1 MTLLTRA
8 VSMFLKYAKRRVGIL
23 VEKNQNNETYQ
34 KFLLSLL
41 DLNIAEGYGWI
52 LIFLPSTYGE
62 FITDFM
68 IVQIVTKW
76 QYNKQI
82 H

>member
-8 VSMFLKYAKRRVGIL
+8 VSMFLKYTKRMVGIL

>member
-8 VSMFLKYAKRRVGIL
+8 VSMFLKYAKRMVGIL

-41 DLNIAEGYGWI
+41 DLNIVEAYGWI

-76 QYNKQI
+76 HYNKQI